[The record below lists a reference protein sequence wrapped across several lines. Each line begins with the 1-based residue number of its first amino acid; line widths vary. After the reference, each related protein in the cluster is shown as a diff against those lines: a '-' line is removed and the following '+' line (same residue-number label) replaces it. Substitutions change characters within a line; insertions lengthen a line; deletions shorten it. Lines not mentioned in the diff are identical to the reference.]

1 VEVEVAR
8 SKDADGVRAAAD
20 GAEVAATAVAAA
32 AGADATDAAR
42 EASPSR
48 HHPRRRCASGWTFRR
63 HRRPT

>member
-8 SKDADGVRAAAD
+8 SKDADGVKAAAD
-20 GAEVAATAVAAA
+20 GAEVAVTAVVAAA
-32 AGADATDAAR
+32 EVDVTDGAH

-63 HRRPT
+63 HLRPT